1 MIGSVSSD
9 HRRRIALVLADLD
22 AQNDCSRGAVS
33 CFADRDELAVLR
45 IATDGYSFVSHGAMV
60 SFLLSQTGTV
70 R

>member
-1 MIGSVSSD
+1 M
-9 HRRRIALVLADLD
+9 LADLD
-22 AQNDCSRGAVS
+22 ALNDCSCGAAS